1 MVGIPKSN
9 RCSFCKA
16 RKTKCDE
23 AWPTCG
29 TCQRAKRPCSGPP
42 RMKFVINGCHS
53 TSGGYDSASSTS
65 ERSDAS
71 TPRDDH
77 NQTSPP
83 RILKQHQPKFR
94 CRGRNINEDRGS
106 LHRLRLPN
114 MPPKP
119 RDITPTP
126 ADQLAAELIWC
137 LNAAPGTGHD
147 LYLWGASLGLLPP
160 LLGQSAALQ
169 HATKLLT
176 TTWSNIQRGY
186 PRRAWLDAQL
196 YDACLISLQ
205 QTLEQVFED
214 PTSKLTTTATLAAQ
228 TLLQKVEVNEPHCFC
243 NDASVTHQSNHAA
256 GLSAVISMGGCDQG
270 FSELGL
276 HLVFE
281 SFFTVLM
288 GDVRCVRDSVFAEPA
303 WSSAM
308 HKALDAATSLK
319 PKLLSRFY
327 RFWLEVAVWPTL
339 VRQLRQLHEKPTES
353 MLAAEVILRASA
365 LLEYLEDLD
374 KAIFAKAIELGSIV
388 EVENNTNRTGRDDE
402 KFTPTSYEFANYN
415 LANFFRAHAF
425 FTIIA
430 LRILQCANTFL
441 TPLSPYGGYTEC
453 GEEDQSCHSHSPK
466 QQQQQQLQSKI
477 LDFSRRLWQ
486 VYPYM
491 RRRRPLELGGTLH
504 LVVAYEA
511 GDARQ
516 KALTCAALREVE
528 SGHDGSFPPPD
539 EDATIVAEAMALTGR
554 SLATNQDNELID
566 WDAELQDLGSMDLS
580 SELFLWDLQG
590 LGTDLGVE
598 PALA

>member
-1 MVGIPKSN
+1 
-9 RCSFCKA
+9 
-16 RKTKCDE
+16 
-23 AWPTCG
+23 
-29 TCQRAKRPCSGPP
+29 
-42 RMKFVINGCHS
+42 MKFVINGCHS

-77 NQTSPP
+77 SQTSPP
-83 RILKQHQPKFR
+83 RILKQHRPKFR
-94 CRGRNINEDRGS
+94 CRGRNIHEDQGS
-106 LHRLRLPN
+106 FHRLRLPN
-114 MPPKP
+114 LPPRP
-119 RDITPTP
+119 RDIAPTP

-147 LYLWGASLGLLPP
+147 LHLWGASLGLIPP
-160 LLGQSAALQ
+160 LLAQSVALQ

-176 TTWSNIQRGY
+176 TTWSTIKRGY

-214 PTSKLTTTATLAAQ
+214 PTSKLTTTTTLAAQ
-228 TLLQKVEVNEPHCFC
+228 TLLQKVEIVC

-288 GDVRCVRDSVFAEPA
+288 GDVRRGKNSVFAEPA
-303 WSSAM
+303 WSRALHNAM
-308 HKALDAATSLK
+308 DVATSLK

-339 VRQLRQLHEKPTES
+339 VRQLRQLHEGPSDT
-353 MLAAEVILRASA
+353 MLAAEVALRAQA
-365 LLEYLEDLD
+365 LLEYLDGLD
-374 KAIFAKAIELGSIV
+374 KSVFAKAMELGSIV
-388 EVENNTNRTGRDDE
+388 EVEKNAHNTNQTGRDDND
-402 KFTPTSYEFANYN
+402 FTPTSYDFANYN
-415 LANFFRAHAF
+415 LANFFRVHAF

-430 LRILQCANTFL
+430 LRFLQCANTFL

-453 GEEDQSCHSHSPK
+453 GEQDQSCHSHSPK
-466 QQQQQQLQSKI
+466 QQQQQQQQQLQSKI

-491 RRRRPLELGGTLH
+491 RRRRPLELGGALP

-511 GDARQ
+511 GDGRQ

-528 SGHDGSFPPPD
+528 TGQDGPSPPPPPLAASVPWD
-539 EDATIVAEAMALTGR
+539 EGAAIVAEAMALTGR
-554 SLATNQDNELID
+554 SFVTHQDDGPID
-566 WDAELQDLGSMDLS
+566 CWDAQLQDMGSLDQS
-580 SELFLWDLQG
+580 SDLFLWDLQG